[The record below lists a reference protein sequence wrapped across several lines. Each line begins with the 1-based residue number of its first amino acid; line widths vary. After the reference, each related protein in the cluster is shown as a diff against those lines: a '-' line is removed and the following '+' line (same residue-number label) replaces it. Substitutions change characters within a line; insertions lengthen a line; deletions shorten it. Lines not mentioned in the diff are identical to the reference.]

1 MAGHEHEHSAN
12 ASAGAAGPGV
22 DADAEADAGATALPP
37 SGGLLDALRGLL
49 APPHFQ
55 PRVPAVAGLEF
66 GPRHRGIA
74 PLADV
79 YLPDAPGPHP
89 SVVLVHGGG
98 FINGSRAMKP
108 MRFLATRLAEAGV
121 AAMTFD
127 YRMIFRGGRLGES
140 VADVATALRWWREQ
154 AGRFELDP
162 ARVTLMGLS
171 AGASLT
177 MLTAAELP
185 PATLDRV
192 VGVFGVYDFSA
203 LQGRRAGLM
212 RRWLFQSDDPETWR
226 QRSPIAVTERV
237 PHRVLLIHGTGD
249 VMVPAQHSRRL
260 AARRRELGLPVE
272 DLYVAGAPHGFFNTA
287 RHQAAADQAVAATLR
302 FLGP

>member
-1 MAGHEHEHSAN
+1 MAGHEAEHEHEHEHEHA
-12 ASAGAAGPGV
+12 
-22 DADAEADAGATALPP
+22 ALPP
-37 SGGLLDALRGLL
+37 SGGLLDGLRGLL
-49 APPHFQ
+49 SPPHFE
-55 PRVPAVAGLEF
+55 PRVPAAAGLVF

-79 YLPDAPGPHP
+79 YLPDGPGPHP

-98 FINGSRAMKP
+98 FMIGSRSMKP
-108 MRFLATRLAEAGV
+108 MRFLATRLAEAGF

-127 YRMIFRGGRLGES
+127 YRMMFRGGRLGES
-140 VADVATALRWWREQ
+140 VSDVATALRWWREQ
-154 AGRFELDP
+154 VARFELDP

-177 MLTAAELP
+177 MLTAAQLP
-185 PATLDRV
+185 PAALDRV

-226 QRSPIAVTERV
+226 QRSPLAVTDKV

-249 VMVPAQHSRRL
+249 VMVPVEHSRRL
-260 AARRRELGLPVE
+260 AARRRALGLPVE
-272 DLYVAGAPHGFFNTA
+272 DVYVAGAPHGFFNTA
-287 RHQAAADQAVAATLR
+287 RHQAAADEAVAATLR
-302 FLGP
+302 FLGPR